1 MCCCSRE
8 NFAVLLLKG
17 IFQSGGL
24 LVDEAADVAKSISAT
39 NENALAFIFLCQ
51 FHQAVEKSSVINHRR
66 MVEDKL
72 MSQMDL
78 HGIHILFKD
87 SQHAGDKRRKVQE
100 CFSIAYELR
109 HWRACVCIY
118 ILINIHRFF
127 VHISVQ
133 SNTYYIHIT
142 YIHPSIHPCMH
153 ACMHTYIH
161 TYIYIYIYIWDI
173 YAQYIHIYTY

>member
-39 NENALAFIFLCQ
+39 NENAFAFIFLCQ

-87 SQHAGDKRRKVQE
+87 SQQFKNVFRSHMSLDIGVRV
-100 CFSIAYELR
+100 
-109 HWRACVCIY
+109 CVYIY
-118 ILINIHRFF
+118 SLIYTDFLYIYQY
-127 VHISVQ
+127 SQ
-133 SNTYYIHIT
+133 IHIT
-142 YIHPSIHPCMH
+142 YKHPSIHPCMH
-153 ACMHTYIH
+153 AYIH
-161 TYIYIYIYIWDI
+161 TYIYIYIYI
-173 YAQYIHIYTY
+173 YI

>member
-39 NENALAFIFLCQ
+39 NENAFAFIFLCQ

-109 HWRACVCIY
+109 HWRACVYIY
-118 ILINIHRFF
+118 ILINLHRFF

-133 SNTYYIHIT
+133 SNTYYIH
-142 YIHPSIHPCMH
+142 PSIH

-161 TYIYIYIYIWDI
+161 TYIYTYIFIFETYTHNIYIYTHINI
-173 YAQYIHIYTY
+173 Y

>member
-1 MCCCSRE
+1 M
-8 NFAVLLLKG
+8 
-17 IFQSGGL
+17 
-24 LVDEAADVAKSISAT
+24 DEAADVAKSISAT
-39 NENALAFIFLCQ
+39 NENAFAFIFLCQ

-118 ILINIHRFF
+118 IYSLIYTDFLYIYQY
-127 VHISVQ
+127 SQ
-133 SNTYYIHIT
+133 IHIT
-142 YIHPSIHPCMH
+142 YNITSIHPSMH

-161 TYIYIYIYIWDI
+161 I
-173 YAQYIHIYTY
+173 YIHIYLYLTYTHNIYIFTHINIY

>member
-1 MCCCSRE
+1 M
-8 NFAVLLLKG
+8 LLLKG

-39 NENALAFIFLCQ
+39 NENAFAFIFLCQ

-109 HWRACVCIY
+109 HWRACVCVYIY

-133 SNTYYIHIT
+133 SNTYYIH
-142 YIHPSIHPCMH
+142 
-153 ACMHTYIH
+153 
-161 TYIYIYIYIWDI
+161 TYIYTHINIY
-173 YAQYIHIYTY
+173 